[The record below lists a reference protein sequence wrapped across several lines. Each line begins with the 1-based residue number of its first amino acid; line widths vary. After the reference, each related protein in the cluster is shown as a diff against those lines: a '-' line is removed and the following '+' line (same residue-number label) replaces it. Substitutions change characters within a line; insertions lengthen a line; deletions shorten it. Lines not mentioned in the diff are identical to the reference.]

1 MFAILYLYILLH
13 NVMIFPAIIAVVR
26 MYLHVLFLL
35 QDTEDKIDWLKS
47 AVLQLHEKHEDHER
61 SIKESLQ
68 AIVPL
73 LVKLQEKSQEQE
85 QLQESL
91 NDALQEI
98 KATLA
103 RQEEN
108 QE

>member
-1 MFAILYLYILLH
+1 MYTILH
-13 NVMIFPAIIAVVR
+13 DVTTFPLI
-26 MYLHVLFLL
+26 LHVAVPVLLL
-35 QDTEDKIDWLKS
+35 QDTEDKIDWLKT
-47 AVLQLHEKHEDHER
+47 AVLQLQEKHEDHER

-68 AIVPL
+68 QVIVPL
-73 LVKLQEKSQEQE
+73 LTKLQEKSQEQE

-98 KATLA
+98 KNTLA

-108 QE
+108 EQ